1 MLLALKVGN
10 TTIAAGVFH
19 ESELRAEWHVATRHD
34 ATPDELGMSV
44 VHFLDAHDIDRRELD
59 GVMVSSVVPPLN
71 WALSH
76 ACKSYLGLEP
86 TYLAADWNLMPL
98 DVREP
103 ERVGT
108 DRLADCL
115 AAYAQYGGPLLVIDF
130 GTATTFNLVGADGAF
145 LGGAIAPTME
155 LASETL
161 TRRTAQLFK
170 IELVP
175 PPNVVGKD
183 TAEHLQAGIVLGFL
197 DMVQGLVQRFRREHP
212 EPLRVVATG
221 GWGKFFAAQLAEIEI
236 YNPHLALEGLRLAWE
251 RRPQRSG

>member
-10 TTIAAGVFH
+10 TTIAAGVFQAR
-19 ESELRAEWHVATRHD
+19 ELRAEWHVATRYD
-34 ATPDELGMSV
+34 ATPDEIGMSL
-44 VHFLDAHDIDRRELD
+44 VHYLGAHEIDIDDLD
-59 GVMVSSVVPPLN
+59 GVIISSVVPPLN
-71 WALSH
+71 WGLSH
-76 ACKSYLGLEP
+76 ACKRYLRLAP
-86 TYLAADWNLMPL
+86 TYLTAEWDLMRL

-115 AAYAQYGGPLLVIDF
+115 AAYEQYGGPLLVIDF
-130 GTATTFNLVGADGAF
+130 GTATTFNLIDADGAF

-175 PPNVVGKD
+175 PPSVIAKD

-197 DMVQGLVQRFRREHP
+197 DMVRGLVQRFRREHP
-212 EPLRVVATG
+212 APLRVVATG
-221 GWGKFFAAQLAEIEI
+221 GWGKFFAAQLDEIEI
-236 YNPHLALEGLRLAWE
+236 YNPHLALDGLRIAWE
-251 RRPQRSG
+251 RHAQRPD